1 MPNGEPWSED
11 DIETMVSM
19 YLKNATAR
27 EIGDVLGRKVATV
40 RSMIS
45 VIRRKRNLPSRED
58 VRYNAK
64 TVFSDYDIAYRGP
77 VELGHWMITKPW
89 RQKGE
94 RK

>member
-1 MPNGEPWSED
+1 MPNGVPWSEG

-27 EIGDVLGRKVATV
+27 EIGDVLGRKEATV

-64 TVFSDYDIAYRGP
+64 TVLTDYDIAYRGP
-77 VELGHWMITKPW
+77 VEFGHWMITKPW
-89 RQKGE
+89 SQKGG
-94 RK
+94 RT

>member
-1 MPNGEPWSED
+1 MPKGIPWSED

-27 EIGDVLGRKVATV
+27 EIGDVLGRHVATV

-58 VRYNAK
+58 VRYSSK
-64 TVFSDYDIAYRGP
+64 TVFTDYDIAYQGP
-77 VELGHWMITKPW
+77 VEQGHWLITKPW
-89 RQKGE
+89 SQKGE
-94 RK
+94 RM